1 MTAPCNLVG
10 QRFGRLTVVSAAG
23 SKGGKKIWKCKCD
36 CGNYTVVTSSDL
48 NNGHTSS
55 CGCLHRERA
64 AEALR
69 SISYGRFGEKNP
81 AYKHGGRRTK
91 LYWVWSCMKQRCE
104 NPNNK
109 RFPGWGGRG
118 IKVCEEWHEFSAFQ
132 EWALSSGYREGLTI
146 DRINNDGNYCPE
158 NCRWATVKEQNNN
171 KRKYKRR
178 TQNV

>member
-1 MTAPCNLVG
+1 
-10 QRFGRLTVVSAAG
+10 
-23 SKGGKKIWKCKCD
+23 
-36 CGNYTVVTSSDL
+36 
-48 NNGHTSS
+48 
-55 CGCLHRERA
+55 
-64 AEALR
+64 
-69 SISYGRFGEKNP
+69 
-81 AYKHGGRRTK
+81 
-91 LYWVWSCMKQRCE
+91 MKQRCE
-104 NPNNK
+104 NPDNK